1 MVNRWSVILLIVGVM
16 AGYAIAGTTLR
27 AQDNL
32 LPFAI
37 GDTVTLRFGAP
48 WSAEFKSFVVVCDV
62 NDIRGIYVKCASP
75 ASARPQR
82 AEAWHNMQL
91 VAMVEKQQ

>member
-1 MVNRWSVILLIVGVM
+1 MVNRWSGVLLIVGAL
-16 AGYAIAGTTLR
+16 AGYAISGTTLR
-27 AQDNL
+27 AQDGS

-48 WSAEFKSFVVVCDV
+48 WSAEWTHFVVCEV
-62 NDIRGIYVKCASP
+62 NDIRGTYVKCAAP
-75 ASARPQR
+75 ASARPR
-82 AEAWHNMQL
+82 RPEAWHNMQS